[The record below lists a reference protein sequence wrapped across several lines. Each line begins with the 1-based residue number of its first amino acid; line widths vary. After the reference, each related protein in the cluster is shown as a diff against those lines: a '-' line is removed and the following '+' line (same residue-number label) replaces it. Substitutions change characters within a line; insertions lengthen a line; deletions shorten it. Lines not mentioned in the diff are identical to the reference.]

1 MEALAKGTL
10 EIDLIMDLKLKK
22 LELDNKLQELKT
34 STETATCTSCST
46 CNGVAWSLNYPLCWA
61 GVGAWPWT
69 PPSLLLTTSPTPVVS
84 LRYSG
89 TRVKSRP
96 EVS

>member
-69 PPSLLLTTSPTPVVS
+69 PPSFLLTISLTPAPS
-84 LRYSG
+84 QMCAG
-89 TRVKSRP
+89 THVWSRP